1 MASTSM
7 GGHSER
13 LTREITVYLRFA
25 VCFHCLRLSLEAE
38 HFRRVG
44 GGGRRRERWWWVCFI
59 AEKLNILGEGGDA
72 GAGVGGGCLFH
83 R

>member
-44 GGGRRRERWWWVCFI
+44 GGG
-59 AEKLNILGEGGDA
+59 
-72 GAGVGGGCLFH
+72 GGGGIGGGGFVSSLKN
-83 R
+83 